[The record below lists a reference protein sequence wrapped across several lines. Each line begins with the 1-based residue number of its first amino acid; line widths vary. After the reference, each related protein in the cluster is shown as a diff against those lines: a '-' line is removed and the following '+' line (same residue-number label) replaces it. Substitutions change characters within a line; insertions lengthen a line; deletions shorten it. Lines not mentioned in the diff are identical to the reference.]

1 MRGFPDGRSAPAPV
15 FRAEPTEFAD
25 AQTDLTARGQ
35 HMDTFVR
42 ACLRRLHRDLNGLLA
57 LLAQAW
63 PDPASRAMAKL
74 WRLAGLLGL
83 PLLAVCGF
91 LAGLGVTHLAQA
103 EHGSNFTSTPQF
115 KTWSAL
121 AGALMA
127 IAFVIFF
134 YSVGILRELHSRFP
148 HEASWKRLLG
158 SYVVFSLL
166 AFLVTII
173 FGHPDMSAVAE
184 YAAPRIIFLVLGL
197 VASGPSVMGIW
208 VIYWGL
214 RRMKDQIVKAGND
227 QKASSAPTDAV
238 QATKRQI
245 LSDLLVSRTKLL
257 ALLSAVGALIG
268 VSVLTTGALR
278 NALLSV
284 KPASGKMVDY
294 PIEYVLIN
302 GLFYSALLAVIYIP
316 AYFRLQDR
324 SREYI
329 QMVFPVPDEGHY
341 SGDEHTERDN
351 LGKLLQ
357 VDASVGET
365 LQTGLAIIAPLMA
378 TLLSVLLPAPKLWVP
393 SWPFFIGAGPAI
405 RHAHIVR

>member
-1 MRGFPDGRSAPAPV
+1 MGGQRRLRF

-25 AQTDLTARGQ
+25 AQTDLTKRGR
-35 HMDTFVR
+35 HMDAFLR
-42 ACLRRLHRDLNGLLA
+42 ACLRRLHRDPDGFLA
-57 LLAQAW
+57 LLARTW
-63 PDPASRAMAKL
+63 PDPTPQGDPAWR
-74 WRLAGLLGL
+74 RLAGLLGL

-91 LAGLGVTHLAQA
+91 LAGLGVTHLARA
-103 EHGSNFTSTPQF
+103 EHGSKFTSTPQF

-121 AGALMA
+121 AGALVA
-127 IAFVIFF
+127 VAFVIFF
-134 YSVGILRELHSRFP
+134 YSINILREVHSRFRRD
-148 HEASWKRLLG
+148 ATWKRLLG
-158 SYVVFSLL
+158 SYAAL
-166 AFLVTII
+166 AGLVYLVTVI
-173 FGHPDMSAVAE
+173 FGNPDTLSVAD
-184 YAAPRIIFLVLGL
+184 YAWPRRFFLALGL
-197 VASGPSVMGIW
+197 VASSPSVMGIW

-214 RRMKDQIVKAGND
+214 SRMKDQIDEVGNA
-227 QKASSAPTDAV
+227 QKLSGKSADAV
-238 QATKRQI
+238 QARKRQL
-245 LSDLLVSRTKLL
+245 LSDLLLARTKLL

-284 KPASGKMVDY
+284 RPAGGEMVEY

-329 QMVFPVPDEGHY
+329 DMVFPMPDEGHY
-341 SGDEHTERDN
+341 SSAKYADRDN

-357 VDASVGET
+357 IDATVGET

-378 TLLSVLLPAPKLWVP
+378 TLLSVLLPTPKLWAP
-393 SWPFFIGAGPAI
+393 L
-405 RHAHIVR
+405 

>member
-1 MRGFPDGRSAPAPV
+1 
-15 FRAEPTEFAD
+15 
-25 AQTDLTARGQ
+25 
-35 HMDTFVR
+35 
-42 ACLRRLHRDLNGLLA
+42 
-57 LLAQAW
+57 
-63 PDPASRAMAKL
+63 MAKW

-121 AGALMA
+121 AGALVA

-148 HEASWKRLLG
+148 HEATWKRLIG
-158 SYVVFSLL
+158 SYVAFSLL
-166 AFLVTII
+166 AFSVTII
-173 FGHPDMSAVAE
+173 FGHPDTSAVAE
-184 YAAPRIIFLVLGL
+184 YTAPRIIFLVLGL

-214 RRMKDQIVKAGND
+214 ERMKDQIVAAGNE
-227 QKASSAPTDAV
+227 QKASGASADEA
-238 QATKRQI
+238 ARRQI
-245 LSDLLVSRTKLL
+245 LSDLLVARTKLL

-284 KPASGKMVDY
+284 KPASGKIAEY

-329 QMVFPVPDEGHY
+329 RMVFPVPDEGHY
-341 SGDEHTERDN
+341 SGNEYTDRDN

-378 TLLSVLLPAPKLWVP
+378 TLLSVLLPTPKLWAP
-393 SWPFFIGAGPAI
+393 P
-405 RHAHIVR
+405 